1 MKRGDVLTVEGSGD
15 CRKPRPAVIVQ
26 TDGLPA
32 EHALSVVCQMTSELT
47 EAPHFSV
54 TIKPSQTNGLPV
66 RLQVI
71 GDKPV
76 TIRRERIAQSI
87 GRLDDKDGRATQYVA
102 LAFVMGLAD

>member
-1 MKRGDVLTVEGSGD
+1 MKRGDLAIVAASGD
-15 CRKPRPAVIVQ
+15 YGKPTSAVIVQ
-26 TDGLPA
+26 TD
-32 EHALSVVCQMTSELT
+32 ALSAQHASVVLCQMTFELT

-71 GDKPV
+71 GDKPM